1 MIEHSKV
8 LDDQLCRQS
17 CKKQVR
23 ELVHKNPLGLTV
35 VQDRVQVG
43 GVKHDGACESPF
55 LVVSLIVLD
64 LDHKII
70 ETPIGVDF

>member
-1 MIEHSKV
+1 V
-8 LDDQLCRQS
+8 C
-17 CKKQVR
+17 
-23 ELVHKNPLGLTV
+23 
-35 VQDRVQVG
+35 